1 MYIMRQRRRSP
12 GTKPAEG
19 WGRSNVPTGL
29 SENLGPGAVC
39 GSWSAD
45 PGGYS
50 AGFGP
55 RRRKSST
62 ILQLSIVEMGCGYAT
77 DWVLIIVLV
86 WFYGG
91 LEVMVKFHVVRPL
104 SWYGGEA

>member
-1 MYIMRQRRRSP
+1 MNVYPNTYQDPRREKRTTRFLYTSIYKYYARRRRSP

-19 WGRSNVPTGL
+19 WGRSTVPTGL

-45 PGGYS
+45 PGGPS

-55 RRRKSST
+55 SGRRNST
-62 ILQLSIVEMGCGYAT
+62 ILQL
-77 DWVLIIVLV
+77 LL
-86 WFYGG
+86 
-91 LEVMVKFHVVRPL
+91 KRVV
-104 SWYGGEA
+104 GME